1 MPNILIVDDDR
12 YTTRLLSDLL
22 AAKHAGV
29 AVAHD
34 GAEARHEAGSGI
46 AAFEQALE

>member
-34 GAEARHEAGSGI
+34 GAEARQLFADDDFNLI
-46 AAFEQALE
+46 LQI